1 MESIQFID
9 LSTVTVLI
17 LFLVGFIGGM
27 VSGFIGSGGAFVLTP
42 AMMSLGVPAVVAVAS
57 NMAHKFPKALVGAHK
72 RNKYGQVDI
81 KLGIVM
87 GLFAEAGVLFG
98 KHVMVDIREVFGTA
112 GTNLY
117 VSAVFVVV
125 LGIVGSFVLRDALRE
140 KQGEAAQRGPREHS
154 SAVRWVR
161 GLHIPGTMIY
171 FKSMDAKVSFLVL
184 APLGFATGLLAA
196 TIAVGGFIGVP
207 AMMYLLGLP
216 ALTASATELV
226 IAFVMGLGG
235 SFIYALD
242 GFVDIRLSMIILA
255 GSLFGIQIGAIGTTY
270 VKDYVVKFVMA
281 AIMLLVLLS
290 RFFYIPGYLSDLGA
304 VAHIAEGLRR
314 LLDGIG
320 EGTLAFALVFGAV
333 MILQA
338 LFKGMREHRLA
349 EAIAAPAPA
358 LVAAGMP
365 GMAFAAPGASAPLPA
380 AAPAAA
386 TETRHQLSPL
396 GRFER
401 FLVASDSSEFS
412 SAAVREAIAMTRK
425 CGAELHVMSLV
436 ATGVEQESLGEPILK
451 QEMDAAR
458 AHLDEV
464 KAEAESA
471 GVACET
477 HLIHGETV
485 DREIVAL
492 ADQLNADI
500 IVMGRRGRRGLARM
514 LLGHATA
521 QVIGQAHCSVL
532 VVPRAATVEGRQL
545 VVATDG
551 SRFAQAAAFTAASL
565 GAFCNSRVTVAS
577 VTGASHS
584 AERRIEAEQAV
595 AQVLEHMQSKGVVA
609 EGVTLEGH
617 PAEVIAELAREK
629 GADLIVT
636 GSHGRTGLERVLL
649 GSTSERIL
657 NETPCA
663 VLVVKAA

>member
-9 LSTVTVLI
+9 LNFTTTAI
-17 LFLVGFIGGM
+17 LFLVGFVGGM

-42 AMMSLGVPAVVAVAS
+42 AMMSLGVPGVVAVAS

-72 RNKYGQVDI
+72 RHKYGQVDI
-81 KLGIVM
+81 KLGVVM
-87 GLFAEAGVLFG
+87 GIFAEAGVLFG
-98 KHVMVDIREVFGTA
+98 KHVMVDIREAFGAA

-125 LGIVGSFVLRDALRE
+125 LGIVGGFVLRDAIRE
-140 KQGEAAQRGPREHS
+140 RRGETAEEPTTRELTPL
-154 SAVRWVR
+154 VRWVR
-161 GLHIPGTMIY
+161 NLEIPGTMIY
-171 FKSMDAKVSFLVL
+171 FKSMDARVSFLVL

-207 AMMYLLGLP
+207 AMMYVLGLP

-235 SFIYALD
+235 SFFYALD

-281 AIMLLVLLS
+281 AIMLLVLVS
-290 RFFYIPGYLSDLGA
+290 RFFYIPGYLSELGA
-304 VAHIAEGLRR
+304 ITTLGEGTRG

-320 EGTLAFALVFGAV
+320 EGTLAFALVFGAG

-338 LFKGMREHRLA
+338 LYKGMREHRLA
-349 EAIAAPAPA
+349 EA
-358 LVAAGMP
+358 
-365 GMAFAAPGASAPLPA
+365 A
-380 AAPAAA
+380 AAPAVAFSAA
-386 TETRHQLSPL
+386 AVSPGSAHRAQLSPV

-401 FLVASDSSEFS
+401 FLVASDGSEFS
-412 SAAVREAIAMTRK
+412 ASAVREAIGMAKK
-425 CGAELHVMSLV
+425 CGAQVHVMSLV
-436 ATGVEQESLGEPILK
+436 ASGVEHEALGESILK
-451 QEMDAAR
+451 QELEGAQVHLEKIKAQADA
-458 AHLDEV
+458 
-464 KAEAESA
+464 A

-477 HLIHGETV
+477 HLIHGQSV
-485 DREIVAL
+485 DREIVDL
-492 ADQLNADI
+492 ADRIKADV
-500 IVMGRRGRRGLARM
+500 IVMGRRGRRGLARLM
-514 LLGHATA
+514 LGHATA
-521 QVIGQAHCSVL
+521 QVIGQAHCNVL
-532 VVPRAATVEGRQL
+532 VVPRAARVEGRHIVL
-545 VVATDG
+545 ATDG
-551 SRFAQAAAFTAASL
+551 SRFAETAAVTAGVLAKVCS
-565 GAFCNSRVTVAS
+565 SPVTVTSVTMESHGPERRSEAKEAVERVVAHMRSEGTTAEGRVVHGEPAS
-577 VTGASHS
+577 V
-584 AERRIEAEQAV
+584 
-595 AQVLEHMQSKGVVA
+595 
-609 EGVTLEGH
+609 
-617 PAEVIAELAREK
+617 IADVARET